1 MIPETPTPAVPQSG
15 DAAVP
20 VALPSPWGPWQTVGF
35 LFLII
40 VAVIGAQTVI
50 ALAWVFLF
58 TLHSSANLETLATT
72 LQFDGD
78 LLAVI
83 TLVGAVVAVGVVGL
97 LVRSRG
103 ITLRSYLA
111 LEPVRPKAAILWI
124 LGTLAFLASYDFVS
138 VTLDRPTVPDFMVR
152 AYESAR
158 FLPLLWIAV
167 ALVAPVWEEAVFRGF
182 GFRGLRSSRWGAAAA
197 IIVPT
202 LLWACLHLQYDA
214 FDIAYVFCLGVLFG
228 VARERTGSVT
238 IPIVL
243 HVLTNTL
250 ATLQVALR

>member
-1 MIPETPTPAVPQSG
+1 MIPEIPSPTVPESMGVTAPAAP
-15 DAAVP
+15 P
-20 VALPSPWGPWQTVGF
+20 PSPWGPGATIGF

-40 VAVIGAQTVI
+40 VAVVGAQTVI
-50 ALAWVFLF
+50 GLAWVFFF
-58 TLHSSANLETLATT
+58 TLHSSTLAAT

-78 LLAVI
+78 LLAVM
-83 TLVGAVVAVGVVGL
+83 TLVGAVVAVGVVAL

-103 ITLRSYLA
+103 ATLRGYLA
-111 LEPVRPKAAILWI
+111 LAPVRPKAVFLWI
-124 LGTLAFLASYDFVS
+124 LVTLAFLASYDFVS
-138 VTLDRPTVPDFMVR
+138 MALDRPTIPDFMVK
-152 AYESAR
+152 AYESAG

-197 IIVPT
+197 IGVPT

-228 VARERTGSVT
+228 VARERTGSVAM
-238 IPIVL
+238 PIVL
-243 HVLTNTL
+243 HVLTNAL